1 MDINDNNINSDN
13 LKKNNILK
21 FNNLITKNDY
31 ENILLTQQTNK
42 LYRINKKINEEKLKK
57 YNSNKI
63 YNISIKNI
71 LNNLTLSFIDIIND
85 YSNYFKDNNK
95 TFNGFFSI
103 LIYNDRLIYIGI
115 FIILLSLIL
124 YFINITK

>member
-1 MDINDNNINSDN
+1 MNNDNINSDK
-13 LKKNNILK
+13 LKENNVLK
-21 FNNLITKNDY
+21 FNNLITQKDY

-63 YNISIKNI
+63 YNLSIKNI
-71 LNNLTLSFIDIIND
+71 LNNLTLSFFDIIND
-85 YSNYFKDNNK
+85 YSNYFKNNNK
-95 TFNGFFSI
+95 TINGFFSI

-115 FIILLSLIL
+115 FIIILSLIL

>member
-1 MDINDNNINSDN
+1 MNNDNINSDK
-13 LKKNNILK
+13 LKENNVLK
-21 FNNLITKNDY
+21 FNNLITQKDY

-63 YNISIKNI
+63 YNLSIKNI

-85 YSNYFKDNNK
+85 YSNYFKNNNK
-95 TFNGFFSI
+95 TINGFFSI

-115 FIILLSLIL
+115 FIIILSLIL